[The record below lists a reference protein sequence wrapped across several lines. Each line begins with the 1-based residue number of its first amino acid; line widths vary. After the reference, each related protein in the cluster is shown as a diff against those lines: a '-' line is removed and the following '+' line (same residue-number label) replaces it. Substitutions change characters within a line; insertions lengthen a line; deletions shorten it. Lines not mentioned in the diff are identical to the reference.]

1 MVSQKAFKVIFCPR
15 AFVSDTL
22 NVASFKQVF
31 IAVVPQPEMRQ
42 ADQNGKVKIA
52 AYGRRSVI

>member
-15 AFVSDTL
+15 VFVSDTL

-31 IAVVPQPEMRQ
+31 IAVVSQPEMRQ
-42 ADQNGKVKIA
+42 ADQSGKVKIA
-52 AYGRRSVI
+52 AYGRRSLI